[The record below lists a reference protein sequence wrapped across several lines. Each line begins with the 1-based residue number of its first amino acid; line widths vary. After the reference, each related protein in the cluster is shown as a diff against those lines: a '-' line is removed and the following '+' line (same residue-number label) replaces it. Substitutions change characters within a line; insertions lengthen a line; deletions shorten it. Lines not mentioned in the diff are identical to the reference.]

1 MKDMHSKPTNR
12 TELSILMNK
21 KPCVATM
28 YIYIYIYIYSYTAV
42 DSRAPPL
49 LTHRRKCGRLS
60 PVVRVSW
67 QEVRDAVAVRD
78 FVSSLSEHV
87 SPEQPS
93 GAQLVSCLLDS
104 SALNCSQ
111 WRVPGV

>member
-1 MKDMHSKPTNR
+1 MPSVRVVGRSREPGHSYKT
-12 TELSILMNK
+12 
-21 KPCVATM
+21 
-28 YIYIYIYIYSYTAV
+28 YTAV
-42 DSRAPPL
+42 DGRAPPL

-67 QEVRDAVAVRD
+67 QEARVAGAVRD

-93 GAQLVSCLLDS
+93 GAQLESCLLDV
-104 SALNCSQ
+104 SALSCSQ
-111 WRVPGV
+111 WHAPGV